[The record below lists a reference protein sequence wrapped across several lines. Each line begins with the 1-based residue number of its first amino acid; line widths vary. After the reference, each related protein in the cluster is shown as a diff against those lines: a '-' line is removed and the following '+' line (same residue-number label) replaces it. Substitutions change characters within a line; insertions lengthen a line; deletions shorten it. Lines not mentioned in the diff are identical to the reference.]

1 MSRGPNS
8 NYISYNNGFTISPQT
23 QVYSAPSTA
32 QNYSTSGYGQ
42 ANAIGGTPIQ
52 TAGGM
57 LSAGT
62 NYTGYV
68 DSGSAATA
76 RSPEQINNLV
86 TPEERVSLESE
97 WSVDPFEFD
106 ASSGVDYVTAF
117 QDWELDRDYNEGG
130 LRLAKGVQSI
140 GGTPE
145 TVAQRVLATA
155 KWDKTPEQQYD
166 LAKDMS
172 AYFGGK
178 QGKNLNSQL
187 LSAGY
192 TAEELTELGVGSYVN
207 PDNFVNEE
215 GFFDYNAWYTEHKN
229 AALNQTDNYFG
240 LYDDKILETKANVAN
255 NLNTLRSTDYNEF
268 VSQYSN
274 SSVSDKNSYLYSQ
287 LEAGEINNDEYKQNV
302 ISNLAKEGRKVV
314 AVGDKYYY
322 YEPKEGSADTSY
334 KIDGSEQYY
343 EVNFTP
349 EKFSS
354 DSVARLESPGQG
366 MFGLKSDNTA
376 DKIITGDD
384 DLGQLLYNAFSTGSE
399 LTGEA
404 KKKHQEASF
413 LAHGIGSRGKAVNP
427 FKDKLRNEF
436 LTVARVGA
444 AIATGGTS
452 EVYLTLGK
460 AASGETLTSTDYLT
474 LAMPALETAGLL
486 VPPTQGVQGSGQGVL
501 GLSYNASEA
510 LITGAIA
517 GDPVEAVAT
526 AYGPK
531 LVNQALEKAGV
542 GDALN
547 TFASNNNINADDLN
561 AGINKTIKSLA
572 QGDDIED
579 AVLKGVGKYVTE
591 GGTILPDVIEDA
603 IGDAAKKVGD
613 LVEPVTKALSTI
625 NDNLIKPVTKEV
637 GGLLSGADTAT
648 RQALSALDDNVIQP
662 LTESAGDALSA
673 ADTAV
678 RQGLATFDEEV
689 LQPVTQPLG
698 DALEDAAQATGDVVE
713 DVGQAVGDVAEDVGQ
728 AVGDVAEDVGQVTG
742 DVVEDVAQVTGDVL
756 SNADTVAR
764 DVLSEVDDA
773 VINPAG
779 DIIEDVA
786 QATGDVI
793 EDVGQVIGDVAED
806 VGQEVRDALSAAET
820 AVRQALEEIDLPEI
834 DIDLPEIDLNLPAL
848 DLNIPQVTSAPSA
861 TRTTGGL
868 FDVSQFKH
876 DKGISLIGNLLTGL
890 TEQDANKLSKKQ
902 YQQPKEEVVDLL
914 SDPFANAFNYKV

>member
-1 MSRGPNS
+1 MSRGSNS
-8 NYISYNNGFTISPQT
+8 NYITYNNGFTISPQT
-23 QVYSAPSTA
+23 QVSYAPSTA

-42 ANAIGGTPIQ
+42 SNAIGGTPTQ

-62 NYTGYV
+62 NYTGYEGA
-68 DSGSAATA
+68 GSAATA
-76 RSPEQINNLV
+76 RGPEQINNLV
-86 TPEERVSLESE
+86 TPEERVSLDSE

-106 ASSGVDYVTAF
+106 ASSGVDYDTAF
-117 QDWELDRDYNEGG
+117 QDWELDKDYNEGA
-130 LRLAKGVQSI
+130 LRLERGTQSI

-145 TVAQRVLATA
+145 TIAQRVLATA

-178 QGKNLNSQL
+178 QSKNLNSQL

-192 TAEELTELGVGSYVN
+192 TAEELNELGVGSYVN

-215 GFFDYNAWYTEHKN
+215 GSFDYSAWYTEHKN
-229 AALNQTDNYFG
+229 AALNQTDNYFD
-240 LYDDKILETKANVAN
+240 LYDDKVLETKANVAD
-255 NLNTLRSTDYNEF
+255 NLNTLRSTDYDEF

-287 LEAGEINNDEYKQNV
+287 FEAGEISNDEYKQNV
-302 ISNLAKEGRKVV
+302 ISNLAEEGKKVI
-314 AVGDKYYY
+314 AVEDKYYY

-334 KIDGSEQYY
+334 KIDGSEQYF

-354 DSVARLESPGQG
+354 DSVARLESTGQG

-376 DKIITGDD
+376 DKIITGVD
-384 DLGQLLYNAFSTGSE
+384 DLGQLLYNTSSTGSE

-436 LTVARVGA
+436 LTIARVGA

-460 AASGETLTSTDYLT
+460 AAAGETLTSTDYLT

-510 LITGAIA
+510 LITGAIT
-517 GDPVEAVAT
+517 GDPIEAITT
-526 AYGPK
+526 AFGPAVVKKVVDK
-531 LVNQALEKAGV
+531 LGV

-561 AGINKTIKSLA
+561 EGINKTIKSLA
-572 QGDDIED
+572 QGDDIQD
-579 AVLKGVGKYVTE
+579 AVLKGVGKYVLE
-591 GGTILPDVIEDA
+591 GGTILPDAVEDA
-603 IGDAAKKVGD
+603 LKTAGKQVAA
-613 LVEPVTKALSTI
+613 LVEPVTGALSEI
-625 NDNLIKPVTKEV
+625 NKNYIKPVTSEV
-637 GGLLSGADTAT
+637 GDVLSAVDTEARGLLSAVDDKVLQPLTRPVGDVLSTADTA
-648 RQALSALDDNVIQP
+648 A
-662 LTESAGDALSA
+662 
-673 ADTAV
+673 
-678 RQGLATFDEEV
+678 RQGLSAFDDAV
-689 LQPVTQPLG
+689 LNP
-698 DALEDAAQATGDVVE
+698 AGDVIE

-728 AVGDVAEDVGQVTG
+728 KVG
-742 DVVEDVAQVTGDVL
+742 
-756 SNADTVAR
+756 
-764 DVLSEVDDA
+764 
-773 VINPAG
+773 
-779 DIIEDVA
+779 
-786 QATGDVI
+786 
-793 EDVGQVIGDVAED
+793 
-806 VGQEVRDALSAAET
+806 DALSAAET
-820 AVRQALEEIDLPEI
+820 AVRQVIG
-834 DIDLPEIDLNLPAL
+834 DIDLPDIDLPDIDLPDI
-848 DLNIPQVTSAPSA
+848 DLPDIDLPDIDLPDIGLGMLTGAPTLSP
-861 TRTTGGL
+861 TRTTDDIFKEDL
-868 FDVSQFKH
+868 FKL
-876 DKGISLIGNLLTGL
+876 KTEIGISPVEQLLRTP
-890 TEQDANKLSKKQ
+890 QA
-902 YQQPKEEVVDLL
+902 QQQEVVGLYD
-914 SDPFANAFNYKV
+914 DPFASSFDERNTF